1 MSEVMTAATFDILA
15 DAKYVLVTTFR
26 RDGTPVPTP
35 MGHAVADGIVYTTTL
50 EDSGKVKRLRNN
62 RRVTISACDMRGR
75 PAGPTYAATARILT
89 AEEGRHATRLKES
102 RHRFAKPHRIVVTK
116 VRRRRFVALAVEPA
130 PTVGGTPDAP

>member
-50 EDSGKVKRLRNN
+50 EAAARSSVSGTIGASRSAPATCGADPLARHTRPPRGFSP
-62 RRVTISACDMRGR
+62 RRKA
-75 PAGPTYAATARILT
+75 
-89 AEEGRHATRLKES
+89 
-102 RHRFAKPHRIVVTK
+102 
-116 VRRRRFVALAVEPA
+116 
-130 PTVGGTPDAP
+130 GTPPDSRSPATGSPSPIGSS